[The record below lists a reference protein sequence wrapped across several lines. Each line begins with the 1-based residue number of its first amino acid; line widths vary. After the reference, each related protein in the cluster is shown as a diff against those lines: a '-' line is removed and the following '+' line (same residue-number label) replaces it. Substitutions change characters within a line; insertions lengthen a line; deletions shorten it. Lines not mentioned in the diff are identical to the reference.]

1 LRSQINSS
9 APALL
14 YPVLL
19 SAAGSGYFIL
29 LAPQWKPVMT
39 GALAFLVFFA
49 VLFLSARL
57 NSSSRHSGL
66 EALFLVLQMLILLAA
81 VLSGSKA
88 AFAAAAGAAVLAETA
103 RWYSGKII
111 ESSGARL
118 TEKEMEMQ
126 QLNDTFL
133 AVRKQ
138 RHDFLKH
145 VSAVQYMLDKGQFS
159 EAKVYFGELL
169 SGYEEVNLAI
179 KGENGPVA
187 GVLHH
192 MQKKA
197 SAEGIS
203 IHYDLELPL
212 SSLPMKDADIAALAG
227 NILSNSI
234 EAAAAYKASGFEDAY
249 ARLQFYKRSGLMILT
264 CSNSTLPVPQPI
276 IDSLFERFGMSNK
289 EGEHEGLGTKIIK
302 DIVLSYN
309 GCLDYTHK
317 GRSFEIKIKIPH
329 IS

>member
-1 LRSQINSS
+1 MRSQINSS

-14 YPVLL
+14 YSVLL
-19 SAAGSGYFIL
+19 SAAGAGCFIL
-29 LAPQWKPVMT
+29 LAPQWKPLMT
-39 GALAFLVFFA
+39 GALAFMIFSAILFFS
-49 VLFLSARL
+49 VKL
-57 NSSSRHSGL
+57 NSSSFHPALG
-66 EALFLVLQMLILLAA
+66 ALFLVFQLLVLLAA

-88 AFAAAAGAAVLAETA
+88 AIAAAAGAAVLAETA

-111 ESSGARL
+111 LSSGARL
-118 TEKEMEMQ
+118 KEKEMEVR
-126 QLNDTFL
+126 QLNDTYL

-159 EAKVYFGELL
+159 EAKAYFGGLL

-212 SSLPMKDADIAALAG
+212 SSLPMKDGDIAALAG

-234 EAAAAYKASGFEDAY
+234 EAAADYKASGFDDAY

-264 CSNSTLPVPQPI
+264 CSNSTLPVPQSI
-276 IDSLFERFGMSNK
+276 IDSLFERFGMSTK
-289 EGEHEGLGTKIIK
+289 EGDHEGLGTKIIK

-309 GCLDYTHK
+309 GFLDYTHK
-317 GRSFEIKIKIPH
+317 GQSFEVKIKIPH